1 METEA
6 FKYGMFSYY
15 GTNTPLDE
23 RLRKIRDA
31 NFDAT
36 MLWWGDSRAF
46 QEFDK
51 RQLVQKARANDLVIE
66 NIHIPFVKA
75 HNIWSIDEDSRLH
88 VLGEYMNWL
97 DDCSDFEIP
106 IMVMHVSGKDQPDA
120 PNEFGLRFMETLVQR
135 AERNKVKIALENSRN
150 NGLIEILLTDL
161 NSDYLG
167 LCYDTSHAH
176 IHGDTYFRILKVFG
190 DRILCFHLSD
200 NDGQEDRHW
209 NIGKGT
215 IDWDKFIE
223 AFPKTYHGILSAET
237 VPKDE
242 SISEEKF
249 LLDAYTRLIDLG
261 QRICKSR

>member
-6 FKYGMFSYY
+6 FKCGMFSYY
-15 GTNTPLDE
+15 GTNTPLNE

-36 MLWWGDSRAF
+36 MLWWGDSKAF

-51 RQLVQKARANDLVIE
+51 RQLVQQAKANDLVIE

-75 HNIWSIDEDSRLH
+75 RKIWAIDEAPRLQ
-88 VLGEYMNWL
+88 VLEEYIKWL

-120 PNEFGLRFMETLVQR
+120 PNEFGLRFMETLVKR
-135 AERNKVKIALENSRN
+135 AERNKVKIALENSRP
-150 NGLIEILLTDL
+150 NGLIEFLPADL

-176 IHGDTYFRILKVFG
+176 IHGDSDFRILKVFG

-200 NDGQEDRHW
+200 NDGREDKHW
-209 NIGKGT
+209 NIGTGT
-215 IDWDKFIE
+215 IDWNKFIK

-237 VPKDE
+237 VPKDG
-242 SISEEKF
+242 SISEEVF
-249 LLDAYTRLIDLG
+249 LDDAYRRLKDLG
-261 QRICKSR
+261 HRIHISR